1 MNDNYLK
8 KGAEKMVLLK
18 EDMVELK
25 QHFNNKESAIR
36 YCGEKLVQAG
46 CVDSDY
52 IEAMIERDHNQSVYM
67 GNFIAI
73 PHGTDQAKTLIKKSD
88 ICVVQVPEGVNFGTE
103 KEEKIVTL
111 LFGIAGIGN
120 EHLRL
125 MQKIALLCSD
135 IENVAQLSDALTKKE
150 IIEKIENE
158 DQGGL

>member
-1 MNDNYLK
+1 MSDNHLKEEND
-8 KGAEKMVLLK
+8 MVLLK
-18 EDMVELK
+18 EEMIELN
-25 QHFNNKESAIR
+25 QQFTNKEAAIR

-46 CVDSDY
+46 CIDSDY
-52 IEAMIERDHNQSVYM
+52 IEAMIERDNNQSVYM

-73 PHGTDQAKTLIKKSD
+73 PHGTDQAKALVKKSD
-88 ICVVQVPEGVNFGTE
+88 ICAIQVPKGVNFGTE
-103 KEEKIVTL
+103 EEEKIVTL

-125 MQKIALLCSD
+125 IQKIALLCSD
-135 IENVAQLSDALTKKE
+135 IENVAQFSDALTKQE